1 MGGRLGPR
9 VVMVP
14 PRPASTVPDVPAP
27 PVPDV
32 PAPPVPDVPALPV
45 PDCGYRVAAYWVL
58 YERI

>member
-1 MGGRLGPR
+1 
-9 VVMVP
+9 
-14 PRPASTVPDVPAP
+14 
-27 PVPDV
+27 VPDV

>member
-14 PRPASTVPDVPAP
+14 PRPAST
-27 PVPDV
+27 VPDV